1 MTPTSNYIRCLE
13 RELHYTEWG
22 AGHDETVIA
31 WHGLA
36 RTGRD
41 MDDIAAAVRR
51 IQASA
56 ALLAKT

>member
-1 MTPTSNYIRCLE
+1 MAFTSNYVTCAG

-22 AGHDETVIA
+22 AKNAPTVIA

-41 MDDIAAAVRR
+41 MPADQHARR
-51 IQASA
+51 DR
-56 ALLAKT
+56 